1 MTKDDA
7 AELLDL
13 IIERAPDL
21 RAAGVLTV
29 NLGEAGFT
37 LAAAEPG
44 QGSADTTEG
53 GDEERAVGVLH
64 DPATHGVIGK
74 DAPKVVTL
82 KRRPI

>member
-29 NLGEAGFT
+29 ELGEAGFS
-37 LAAAEPG
+37 LAPA
-44 QGSADTTEG
+44 
-53 GDEERAVGVLH
+53 ERADVDMGDKEEGETPTDVLR
-64 DPATHGVIGK
+64 DPWTHGRPGK
-74 DAPKVVTL
+74 DSPTTLTVNRRKV
-82 KRRPI
+82 